1 MSKLVINTIE
11 GLNTA
16 SKLTLPN
23 TLTTASEIS
32 LNVGSNEVMTVNS
45 DGVTKF
51 PLTTMFEVRAN
62 ATQTINTSST
72 TKITLWGTE
81 TTDIGGVFASNA
93 FTAPVTG
100 HYLSTGVVTF
110 STMGAGTGLGVSYF
124 HTPAGSGSDSLLKY
138 AVGGESTEIN
148 ITHSLQWTNIL
159 SLDAGD
165 ALQMAVRQG
174 SGGDED
180 IGTAANLGSG
190 TTANSNYWTM
200 FLLG

>member
-100 HYLSTGVVTF
+100 KYYLQIQVRFDYLDKFFSWVTY
-110 STMGAGTGLGVSYF
+110 SGHARITYQSY
-124 HTPAGSGSDSLLKY
+124 
-138 AVGGESTEIN
+138 
-148 ITHSLQWTNIL
+148 
-159 SLDAGD
+159 
-165 ALQMAVRQG
+165 
-174 SGGDED
+174 
-180 IGTAANLGSG
+180 
-190 TTANSNYWTM
+190 
-200 FLLG
+200 